1 MFCAQLETATGRE
14 IDSLNLTRKHR
25 RKVRE
30 SERSDTSQYG
40 YTIMARYEG
49 DPSTLID
56 AMQRQIHAIDPSL
69 AIFNIKTME
78 EHVHEALF
86 LQRLVGTFFTV
97 FAVTGL
103 LLALIGL

>member
-1 MFCAQLETATGRE
+1 LARPVFY
-14 IDSLNLTRKHR
+14 
-25 RKVRE
+25 
-30 SERSDTSQYG
+30 RSINQFIAADPSQDG

-56 AMQRQIHAIDPSL
+56 AMQRQIHVIDPSL

-86 LQRLVGTFFTV
+86 LQRLVGTVSLSSQSRDSSSRLSAST
-97 FAVTGL
+97 A
-103 LLALIGL
+103 